1 MNESATPY
9 LLQSKGKKTIFM
21 ISICLASLNI
31 TGCDFVY
38 NKIYPDF
45 KANKQKTIVKAPP
58 FARDNNDIS
67 IEKVRDVAQKIEKN
81 DTDFTVNP
89 IAIKPDN
96 LDVRQEPEK
105 TQSHLLFKNVTLSNE
120 ERFTRLEKTV
130 QKLSD
135 TLQRMEPSVTKLLD
149 IESELDALTFQLE
162 KIVNQNKQVQSSQN
176 NNQQIT
182 PSTPQKIK
190 TITDEKTK
198 SNTAIKTSTTAPLIH
213 KVRLGD
219 HKGKA
224 RIVIETT
231 EKLAY
236 NLQLNGNTATIT
248 FPQGSLSDKT
258 NLSAR
263 GSQLVQSIQQSTIDG
278 GATAI
283 QLSLAK
289 TSKILKQFRMSP
301 DKDVRNN
308 QRIVIDLAR

>member
-1 MNESATPY
+1 MNEGATPY
-9 LLQSKGKKTIFM
+9 LLQGKGKKTIVT
-21 ISICLASLNI
+21 ISICLALLNV

-45 KANKQKTIVKAPP
+45 KANKQKTVVEAPP
-58 FARDNNDIS
+58 FAREEIS
-67 IEKVRDVAQKIEKN
+67 IEKVRDVAQKIDKN

-89 IAIKPDN
+89 IAVKSENLN
-96 LDVRQEPEK
+96 LDILQEPES
-105 TQSHLLFKNVTLSNE
+105 TQSHLLFKDVTLSHE

-135 TLQRMEPSVTKLLD
+135 ILQRMEPSVTKLLD

-162 KIVNQNKQVQSSQN
+162 KIVNKNKQEQNSQN
-176 NNQQIT
+176 NIQAIAPAATQEIK
-182 PSTPQKIK
+182 QEIK
-190 TITDEKTK
+190 TIAVD
-198 SNTAIKTSTTAPLIH
+198 NTSTTTPLIH

-224 RIVIETT
+224 RIVIETA

-236 NLQLNGNTATIT
+236 DLKLNGNTATIT
-248 FPQGSLSDKT
+248 FPQGRLSDKT
-258 NLSAR
+258 SLSAR
-263 GSQLVQSIQQSTIDG
+263 GSQLVQSIQQNTAND
-278 GATAI
+278 GATAL
-283 QLSLAK
+283 QLNLTK

-301 DKDVRNN
+301 DKDVRSN